1 MNKLY
6 QELNNNQLRNN
17 LQTLS
22 NPKSYVKSMMN
33 NPQLKAVINKYGNPK
48 KAFYSIAQEKG
59 INPDEIIN
67 MISNLGNYK

>member
-1 MNKLY
+1 MNI
-6 QELNNNQLRNN
+6 NQLKNN
-17 LQTLS
+17 IQTIS
-22 NPKSYVKSMMN
+22 NPSSLVKSMMN
-33 NPQLKAVINKYGNPK
+33 NPQLQSIINKYGNPK

>member
-1 MNKLY
+1 
-6 QELNNNQLRNN
+6 
-17 LQTLS
+17 
-22 NPKSYVKSMMN
+22 MN
-33 NPQLKAVINKYGNPK
+33 NPQLQSIINKYGNPK

>member
-1 MNKLY
+1 MNI
-6 QELNNNQLRNN
+6 NQLKNN
-17 LQTLS
+17 IQTIS
-22 NPKSYVKSMMN
+22 NPSSLVKSMMN